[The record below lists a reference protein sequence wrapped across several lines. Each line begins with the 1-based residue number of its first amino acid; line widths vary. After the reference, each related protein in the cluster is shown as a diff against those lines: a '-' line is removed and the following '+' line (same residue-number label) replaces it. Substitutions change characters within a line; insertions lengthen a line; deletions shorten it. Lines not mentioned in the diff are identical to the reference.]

1 MKKLFNFVI
10 KWHICLDTFVGDY
23 YTQISAIIEH
33 NRKNIVNLKLGG
45 KSKQIGGDK
54 LADDHAEN
62 DGDGVAVGDGDFNDD
77 DAGDGWP

>member
-1 MKKLFNFVI
+1 M
-10 KWHICLDTFVGDY
+10 
-23 YTQISAIIEH
+23 IEH

-62 DGDGVAVGDGDFNDD
+62 DDDGVAVGDGDSNDD